1 MADTVKNVLVIGCN
15 GGFGEQFSRR
25 FAADGARVSGIDL
38 HSSATASDCVSDYA
52 ACDVVRPNE
61 RAAALIAAADWII
74 IAIPEA
80 PALAALSSTVS
91 LAKPGALLADILSVK
106 GQIVSAAMS
115 CVRDQE
121 YLSLH
126 PLFSPQEQF
135 CGTVA
140 ATPVRAGSQATLLLR
155 SLVAWGGTILEMTA
169 DAHDLAMAMVQV
181 IAHAAIVSFGAAGE
195 EFARTSS
202 PLATTPV
209 HTMLSGLVRR
219 ITAGDPALYWDIQ
232 RNNVHASAAREL
244 LARNLNEFRRAVDSG
259 DLDAFTALFR
269 RLSQAADHAPA
280 RSA

>member
-1 MADTVKNVLVIGCN
+1 MADTVKNVLVMGCN
-15 GGFGEQFSRR
+15 GGFGEQFCRR

-38 HSSATASDCVSDYA
+38 HSSATASNCVSDYV
-52 ACDVVRPNE
+52 ACDVVRPDE
-61 RAAALIAAADWII
+61 RAAAFVAAADWII

-80 PALAALSSTVS
+80 PALAALRGTVS
-91 LAKPGALLADILSVK
+91 LAKRGALLADILSVK
-106 GQIVSAAMS
+106 GQIVSTAIS
-115 CVRDQE
+115 CVRDHE

-140 ATPVRAGSQATLLLR
+140 VTPVRAASQASLLLR
-155 SLVAWGGTILEMTA
+155 SLVTWGGTILEMTA
-169 DAHDLAMAMVQV
+169 DDHDRAMAMVQV
-181 IAHAAIVSFGAAGE
+181 IAHAAILSFGAAGE

-232 RNNVHASAAREL
+232 RTNVHAAGARER
-244 LARNLNEFRRAVDSG
+244 LARNLDEFRRAIDSG
-259 DLDAFTALFR
+259 DVDAFTALFR
-269 RLSQAADHAPA
+269 RVSQATAHAPA